1 MITGAPL
8 EWQIRDWI
16 REGTNGLA
24 KSYEVDALHSHVDR
38 LECSL
43 RESRSEVDGL
53 RSQLQATAEAVTQ
66 LTEIVNGLMDR
77 VSELES
83 CAEFPANDLVRT
95 NGPLGVGA

>member
-24 KSYEVDALHSHVDR
+24 KSYEVDALRRDVDR

-43 RESRSEVDGL
+43 REARSEIDGL
-53 RSQLQATAEAVTQ
+53 RTQLQDVAQGVGDTAQIASELV
-66 LTEIVNGLMDR
+66 DR
-77 VSELES
+77 VCVLEG
-83 CAEFPANDLVRT
+83 DHHD
-95 NGPLGVGA
+95 

>member
-24 KSYEVDALHSHVDR
+24 KSYEVDALRSNVDR

-43 RESRSEVDGL
+43 RESRSEADGL
-53 RSQLQATAEAVTQ
+53 RAQLQEVAQGVSS
-66 LTEIVNGLMDR
+66 LTEIVNGLLDR
-77 VSELES
+77 VQGLEGT
-83 CAEFPANDLVRT
+83 AK
-95 NGPLGVGA
+95 